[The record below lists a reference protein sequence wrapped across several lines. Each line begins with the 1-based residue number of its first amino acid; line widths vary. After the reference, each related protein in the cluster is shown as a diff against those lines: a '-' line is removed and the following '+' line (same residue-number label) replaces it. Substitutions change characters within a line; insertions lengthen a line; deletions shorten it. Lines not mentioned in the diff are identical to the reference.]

1 MEGHLPVHAD
11 AGAGAGE
18 QQLAMLS
25 IVFLSEKKEDSDIE
39 GTVSW
44 LFPKQ
49 KMEYGDIGGDRRR
62 GVRTVLHSEIA
73 GRCSTTKIVSRQ
85 R

>member
-25 IVFLSEKKEDSDIE
+25 IVFLSEKKEDSD
-39 GTVSW
+39 
-44 LFPKQ
+44 
-49 KMEYGDIGGDRRR
+49 
-62 GVRTVLHSEIA
+62 
-73 GRCSTTKIVSRQ
+73 
-85 R
+85 